1 LSYGKK
7 PITPHFLSLRGL
19 LDPKVRGS
27 APENLFLFLLIFA
40 RTLFWLYS
48 FLNYIL
54 MAVSMEAINK
64 EIKVTICEAQEAY
77 EDYQKLTQNKV
88 DDYLD
93 SGNELK
99 VDLGPLLNRYEQLND
114 DLLKAINSGDL
125 QANPKNVDKLEKEVD
140 GLVAVTNAF
149 IKALRENPYLPV
161 IKSLVENLEGQINLL
176 HETVEDFK
184 SMLRLS
190 KNEKLDNLLS

>member
-1 LSYGKK
+1 
-7 PITPHFLSLRGL
+7 
-19 LDPKVRGS
+19 
-27 APENLFLFLLIFA
+27 
-40 RTLFWLYS
+40 
-48 FLNYIL
+48 
-54 MAVSMEAINK
+54 MEAINK